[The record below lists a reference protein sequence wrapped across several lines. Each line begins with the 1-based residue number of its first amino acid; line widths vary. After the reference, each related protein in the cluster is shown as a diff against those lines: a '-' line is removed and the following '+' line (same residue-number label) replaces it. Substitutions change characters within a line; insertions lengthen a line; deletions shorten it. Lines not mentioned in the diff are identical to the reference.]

1 MSKNLYICAS
11 EPRCGKSAVAL
22 GMMESLL
29 KNIPKVGFFRPIINA
44 SRDTDRLDNDLQL
57 IKTYFHL
64 EQAYQDMYAYTLEE
78 AMDLIS
84 QGRETELLEGIL
96 AKYSDIEETHDFVL
110 CEGTD
115 FEVLS
120 ASIEFDINA
129 NIAINLN
136 CPILM
141 VANGL
146 SGHENEENH
155 YRNAVMAVDEL
166 NSLGCH
172 ILATLV
178 VGVTENRPSR
188 LYQRLTQTGEE
199 KAGIVFAI
207 PFDPFLRGPSMQE
220 VATALHARVLYGKDH
235 MDRIVL
241 HKTVAA
247 MQIGNFLMRIHNK
260 QSALIVTPGDRSD
273 ILLGSLAAS
282 SSQGFANIAGLVLT
296 GGLLPDKAMR
306 DLLDGLKLT
315 VPVLSVSMNTFET
328 TCKVNEIHSRI
339 TASDTRKI
347 STALNLFQTHVDA
360 DGLLERISAERSSIM
375 TPKMFEFRMLQRAR
389 SDKRHIVLPEGKEE
403 RILRAAEILIKREVV
418 DITLIGN
425 ESDILEEINRLGLDM
440 PDVRI
445 VDPIQSEWM
454 EDFVQTYH
462 TLRKEKG
469 ITLDSARDFMTDA
482 SFFGTMMVYKDL
494 ADGMVSGS
502 VHTTQHTIRPALQII
517 KTKPGFSIISSVF
530 FMCLEDHVLVYGD
543 CAVNPNPSA
552 TELAEIAVTSAET
565 ASAFGI
571 DPYVAMLSY
580 STGSSGK
587 GAGVEKVREATLL
600 AQARAPHLPIDGPI
614 QYDAAVDP
622 DVARTKAASSPV
634 AGHATV
640 LIFPDLNTGNNT
652 YKAVQRS
659 ANAVAIGPIM
669 QGMRKPVNDLSRGCT
684 ITDIVN
690 TVIITA
696 IQAQAEASS

>member
-96 AKYSDIEETHDFVL
+96 AKYSDIEDTHDFVL

-146 SGHENEENH
+146 SGHEDEENH

-178 VGVTENRPSR
+178 VGITENLPSR
-188 LYQRLTQTGEE
+188 LYQRLTQAGEE

-220 VATALHARVLYGKDH
+220 VAEALHARVLYGKDH

-328 TCKVNEIHSRI
+328 TCKINEIHSRI

-440 PDVRI
+440 PTIRI

-469 ITLDSARDFMTDA
+469 ITLDSACDFMTDA
-482 SFFGTMMVYKDL
+482 SFFGTMMVYKNL

-565 ASAFGI
+565 AAAFGI